1 MGKYDVMLSP
11 LQVTPTF
18 TLKNRIMKAPQSS
31 WRWNP
36 DGTADNSDAIYMY
49 ESMAKGGV
57 GGIFVAAILWEN
69 YGEGIYLMATDDKFI
84 PGMKEFTD
92 KMHEYGCKVI
102 GQLHH
107 MGPSAWGAIDGGL
120 PIGPSDL
127 SEDEIPTP
135 PPFGRPTRGLSVQEI
150 KDREQLMVEAAVRL
164 WKGGFD
170 GVEVHAA
177 HGYFLN
183 SFLSPIWNK
192 RTDEYGWDN
201 VENRTRFMRDIFA
214 GIRKATDEN
223 FLIGT
228 RINGQEFHPTMKGI
242 TPEIAVENAKAL
254 EAAGAQYI
262 SVSMYGY
269 GPLSFRYCPDYFP
282 YPEPEPHMVPY
293 MDRYNDLG
301 LIHLPAKMIKA
312 AVDVP
317 VVCAGRMDEDKA
329 ERILEAGD
337 ADIIALGRSLWADPE
352 FVNKVAEGRNDE
364 ICRCTRCAS
373 CEDPVTQP
381 RICRVNPALG
391 QERQLALTPTDSP
404 KDVMVI
410 GGGPAGMYTA
420 ICLKQRGHRPTIY
433 EKSGALGGRTKLAAM
448 IKNDTPEEMI
458 HIYDYLTRMVEKLG
472 VSVKLKCEVTPELVR
487 KVAPDAVVV
496 ANSSPY
502 YIPDIPGIGR
512 KNVFTIPAMT
522 KLSTVPMK
530 MFGPEKLAKMSEKF
544 FPVGKKLV
552 IWGASAEG
560 AQCAEF
566 MRKRGK
572 EIVLVDEGDDLGG
585 LIPLKYKERLR
596 PWFDDQ
602 GIRIV
607 KNSTITEVGRKS
619 AKVKDKETGAV
630 EEIACDSVMVMLPER
645 HDPTFFETVKAI
657 VPETYEAGSTLGG
670 ENAFMK
676 HAFADARRVACQ
688 I

>member
-1 MGKYDVMLSP
+1 MTTYDKLLSP
-11 LQVTPTF
+11 LEITPTF
-18 TLKNRIMKAPQSS
+18 TLKNRIVKAPQSS

-49 ESMAKGGV
+49 ESMAKGGAAA
-57 GGIFVAAILWEN
+57 IITAAILWEN
-69 YGEGIYLMATDDKFI
+69 YGEGIYMMATDDKFI
-84 PGMKEFTD
+84 PGMKEYAD
-92 KMHEYGCKVI
+92 HMHKYGCKVI

-127 SEDEIPTP
+127 TEDEIPTP
-135 PPFGRPTRGLSVQEI
+135 PPFGRAVRGLTVQEI
-150 KDREQLMVEAAVRL
+150 KDREKLMTDAAVRM
-164 WKGGFD
+164 WKAGFD

-192 RTDEYGWDN
+192 RTDEYGWEN
-201 VENRTRFMRDIFA
+201 VEDRTRFIRDIFA
-214 GIRKATDEN
+214 NIRERTDED

-228 RINGQEFHPTMKGI
+228 RINGQEFHPHLTGI
-242 TPEIAVENAKAL
+242 TPEIAVENARAL

-282 YPEPEPHMVPY
+282 YPDPEPHMVPY

-312 AVDVP
+312 AVKVP
-317 VVCAGRMDEDKA
+317 VMMAGRMDEDKA

-352 FVNKVAEGRNDE
+352 FVNKVAEGRCDE
-364 ICRCTRCAS
+364 IMRCTRCAS

-391 QERQLALTPTDSP
+391 QERQLALTPAKAS
-404 KDVMVI
+404 KRVMVV
-410 GGGPAGMYTA
+410 GGGPAGMECA
-420 ICLKQRGHRPTIY
+420 ITLAQRGHDVTIY
-433 EKSGALGGRTKLAAM
+433 EKSGALGGSTKLAAM
-448 IKNDTPEEMI
+448 IKHGGPEDVMP
-458 HIYDYLTRMVEKLG
+458 IYNYLTRMVEKLNIP
-472 VSVKLKCEVTPELVR
+472 VKLKCEVTPALVR
-487 KVAPDAVVV
+487 KVVPDAVVV

-502 YIPDIPGIGR
+502 YIPQIPGIDR

-530 MFGPEKLAKMSEKF
+530 MFGPEALAKMSEKF
-544 FPVGKKLV
+544 FPVGKKLL

-572 EIVLVDEGDDLGG
+572 DIVLVDEGDDLGG
-585 LIPLKYKERLR
+585 LIPLKYKERLA
-596 PWFDDQ
+596 PWFADE
-602 GIRIV
+602 GIRIIKHATV
-607 KNSTITEVGRKS
+607 TEIGKKKAVVRTKDGR
-619 AKVKDKETGAV
+619 T

-645 HDPTFFETVKAI
+645 RDGAFFEAVKAI
-657 VPETYEAGSTLGG
+657 VPETYEVGSTLGG
-670 ENAFMK
+670 ENAFFK
-676 HAFADARRVACQ
+676 HAFADGRRVGCM

>member
-1 MGKYDVMLSP
+1 MGKYDILLSQ
-11 LQVTPTF
+11 LQITPTF
-18 TLKNRIMKAPQSS
+18 TLKNRIVKAPQSS
-31 WRWNP
+31 WRWNE

-49 ESMAKGGV
+49 ESMAKGGAAA
-57 GGIFVAAILWEN
+57 IITAAILWED
-69 YGEGIYLMATDDKFI
+69 YGNGIYLMATDDKFI
-84 PGMKEFTD
+84 PGMKEYTD
-92 KMHEYGCKVI
+92 KIHQYGCKVI

-127 SEDEIPTP
+127 SEAEIPTP
-135 PPFGRPTRGLSVQEI
+135 PPFGRPTRGLTIAEI
-150 KDREQLMVEAAVRL
+150 KDRENLMVEAAVRL

-192 RTDEYGWDN
+192 RTDEYGFED
-201 VENRTRFMRDIFA
+201 VENRTRFIRDIFA
-214 GIRKATDEN
+214 DIREATDEN

-228 RINGQEFHPTMKGI
+228 RINGQEFHPTMAGI
-242 TPEIAVENAKAL
+242 TPQIAVENARAL

-282 YPEPEPHMVPY
+282 YPDPEPHMVPY
-293 MDRYNDLG
+293 MERYNDLG
-301 LIHLPAKMIKA
+301 LIHLPAKMIKE
-312 AVDVP
+312 AVSVP
-317 VVCAGRMDEDKA
+317 VMMAGRMDEDKA

-352 FVNKVAEGRNDE
+352 FVNKVAEGRTDE
-364 ICRCTRCAS
+364 IIRCTRCAS

-391 QERQLALTPTDSP
+391 QERKFALTPTEAP
-404 KDVMVI
+404 KDVMVV

-420 ICLKQRGHRPTIY
+420 IVLSQRGHRPTIY
-433 EKSGALGGRTKLAAM
+433 EKSGALGGRIKLASM
-448 IKNDTPEEMI
+448 IKHGGPEDVMPI
-458 HIYDYLTRMVEKLG
+458 FNYLTRMVEKLG
-472 VSVKLKCEVTPELVR
+472 IPVKLKCEVTPELVR
-487 KVAPDAVVV
+487 KVNPDTVIV

-502 YIPDIPGIGR
+502 YIPQIPGVDR
-512 KNVFTIPAMT
+512 KNVFTIPSMT
-522 KLSTVPMK
+522 NLSTVPMK
-530 MFGPEKLAKMSEKF
+530 MFGPDRLAKMSEKF
-544 FPVGKKLV
+544 FPVGKRLV
-552 IWGASAEG
+552 VWGASAEG

-572 EIVLVDEGDDLGG
+572 DIVLVDEGNDLGG
-585 LIPLKYKERLR
+585 LIPLKYKERLA
-596 PWFDDQ
+596 PWFDQQ
-602 GIRIV
+602 GIRTI
-607 KNSTITEVGRKS
+607 KNATVVEVGKKS
-619 AKVKDKETGAV
+619 ATVRHKETGEI
-630 EEIACDSVMVMLPER
+630 EEIPCDSVMIMLPER
-645 HDPTFFETVKAI
+645 RDPSFFESMKAI
-657 VPETYEAGSTLGG
+657 VPETYEVGSTLGG
-670 ENAFMK
+670 ENAFFK
-676 HAFADARRVACQ
+676 HAFSDARRVGCT

>member
-1 MGKYDVMLSP
+1 MGKYDMLLSP
-11 LQVTPTF
+11 IEVTPSCV
-18 TLKNRIMKAPQSS
+18 LKNRVVKAPQSS
-31 WRWNP
+31 WRWNE

-49 ESMAKGGV
+49 ESMAKGGAAGV
-57 GGIFVAAILWEN
+57 IVAAILWEN

-84 PGMKEFTD
+84 PGMKELSD
-92 KMHEYGCKVI
+92 KLHKYDCKVI

-127 SEDEIPTP
+127 TEDEIPTP
-135 PPFGRPTRGLSVQEI
+135 PPFGRPTRGLTVQEI
-150 KDREQLMVEAAVRL
+150 KDREQLMIEAAVRMY
-164 WKGGFD
+164 KGGFD

-192 RTDEYGWDN
+192 RQDEYGWGDI
-201 VENRTRFMRDIFA
+201 EDRTRFMRDIVK
-214 GIRKATDEN
+214 GIREN
-223 FLIGT
+223 TSPDFVIGT
-228 RINGQEFHPTMKGI
+228 RINGQEFHPTMQGI

-254 EAAGAQYI
+254 EACGYQYI

-282 YPEPEPHMVPY
+282 YPDPEPHMRQY
-293 MDRYNDLG
+293 MNRYEGYG
-301 LIHLPAKMIKA
+301 LIHLPAKMIKQ
-312 AVDVP
+312 AVNVP
-317 VVCAGRMDEDKA
+317 VIMAGRMDEDKA
-329 ERILEAGD
+329 EAILEAGD

-364 ICRCTRCAS
+364 IMRCTRCAS

-391 QERQLALTPTDSP
+391 QERQLALDTTDTP
-404 KDVMVI
+404 KNVMVI
-410 GGGPAGMYTA
+410 GGGPAGMEAA
-420 ICLKQRGHRPTIY
+420 ITLKQRGHNPVIY
-433 EKSGALGGRTKLAAM
+433 EKTGSLGGRTKLASM
-448 IKNDTPEEMI
+448 IKHGGPEDVMP
-458 HIYDYLTRMVEKLG
+458 IYNYLTRMVEKLD
-472 VSVKLKCEVTPELVR
+472 VPVKLKTEVTPDLVK
-487 KVAPDAVVV
+487 KVNPDAVVV

-502 YIPDIPGIGR
+502 YIPQIPGIDR
-512 KNVFTIPAMT
+512 RNVYTIPAMS

-544 FPVGKKLV
+544 FPVGQKLI
-552 IWGASAEG
+552 IWGAGAEG

-572 EIVLVDEGDDLGG
+572 DIVIIDEGDNLGG
-585 LIPLKYKERLR
+585 MIPLKYKERIK

-602 GIRIV
+602 GVRVIS
-607 KNSTITEVGRKS
+607 NATITEIGKKS
-619 AKVKDKETGAV
+619 ATVRREDGTTET
-630 EEIACDSVMVMLPER
+630 IDCDSVMVMLPEKR
-645 HDPTFFETVKAI
+645 DPEFYEQIKAI
-657 VPETYEAGSTLGG
+657 VPEVYEAGSTLGG
-670 ENAFMK
+670 ENAFFK
-676 HAFADARRVACQ
+676 HAFADGRRVGCA

>member
-1 MGKYDVMLSP
+1 MGKYDVLLSP
-11 LQVTPTF
+11 IQVTPTF
-18 TLKNRIMKAPQSS
+18 SLKNRIVKAPQSS
-31 WRWNP
+31 WRWNE

-49 ESMAKGGV
+49 ESMAKGGAAA
-57 GGIFVAAILWEN
+57 IITAAILWED
-69 YGEGIYLMATDDKFI
+69 YGNGIYLMATDDKFI
-84 PGMKEFTD
+84 PGMREYTE
-92 KMHEYGCKVI
+92 KMHEHGCKVI

-135 PPFGRPTRGLSVQEI
+135 PPFGRPTRGLTIQEI
-150 KDREQLMVEAAVRL
+150 KDREKLMVEAAVRL

-192 RTDEYGWDN
+192 RDDEYGWAD
-201 VENRTRFMRDIFA
+201 VQNRTRLIRDIFK
-214 GIRKATDEN
+214 GIREMTDEN

-228 RINGQEFHPTMKGI
+228 RINGQEFHPTMTGI
-242 TPEIAVENAKAL
+242 TPEDAVETAKAL

-269 GPLSFRYCPDYFP
+269 GPLSFRYCPDYFA
-282 YPEPEPHMVPY
+282 YPDPEPHMVPY

-301 LIHLPAKMIKA
+301 LIHLPAKMIKN

-317 VVCAGRMDEDKA
+317 VIVAGRMDEDKA

-337 ADIIALGRSLWADPE
+337 ADIVALGRSLWADPE

-364 ICRCTRCAS
+364 IMRCTRCAS

-391 QERQLALTPTDSP
+391 QERQLALIPTDSP

-410 GGGPAGMYTA
+410 GGGPAGMVTA
-420 ICLKQRGHRPTIY
+420 ITLKKRGHKPTIY
-433 EKSGALGGRTKLAAM
+433 EKSGSLGGRTKLAAM
-448 IKNDTPEEMI
+448 IKSGGSEDVMP
-458 HIYDYLTRMVEKLG
+458 IYNYLTRMVEKLDIP
-472 VSVKLKCEVTPELVR
+472 VKLKTEVTPDLV
-487 KVAPDAVVV
+487 KKKSPDAVVV

-502 YIPDIPGIGR
+502 FIPDIPGIDR

-522 KLSTVPMK
+522 KLSTAPMK
-530 MFGPEKLAKMSEKF
+530 MFGPEKLAKISEKF
-544 FPVGKKLV
+544 FPVGKKLI
-552 IWGASAEG
+552 IWGAGAEG

-572 EIVLVDEGDDLGG
+572 DIVLIGEGDDLGG
-585 LIPLKYKERLR
+585 MIPLKYKERLQ

-602 GIRIV
+602 GIRII
-607 KNSTITEVGRKS
+607 KNATISEIGKKS
-619 AKVKDKETGAV
+619 ATIRKQDGAT

-645 HDPTFFETVKAI
+645 HDPSFYESIKTI
-657 VPETYEAGSTLGG
+657 VPETYEVGSTLGG
-670 ENAFMK
+670 ENAFFK
-676 HAFADARRVACQ
+676 HAFADGRRIGCQ

>member
-1 MGKYDVMLSP
+1 MTTYDKLLSP
-11 LQVTPTF
+11 LEIAPTF
-18 TLKNRIMKAPQSS
+18 TLKNRIVKAPQSS

-49 ESMAKGGV
+49 ESMAKGGAAA
-57 GGIFVAAILWEN
+57 IITAAILWEN
-69 YGEGIYLMATDDKFI
+69 YGEGIYMMATDDKFI
-84 PGMKEFTD
+84 PGMKEYAD
-92 KMHEYGCKVI
+92 HMHKYGCKVI

-127 SEDEIPTP
+127 TEDEIPTP
-135 PPFGRPTRGLSVQEI
+135 PPFGRAVRGLTVQEI
-150 KDREQLMVEAAVRL
+150 KDREKLMTDAAVRM
-164 WKGGFD
+164 WKAGFD

-192 RTDEYGWDN
+192 RTDEYGWEN
-201 VENRTRFMRDIFA
+201 VEDRTRFIRDIFA
-214 GIRKATDEN
+214 NIRERTDED

-228 RINGQEFHPTMKGI
+228 RINGQEFHPHLTGI
-242 TPEIAVENAKAL
+242 TPEIAVENARAL

-282 YPEPEPHMVPY
+282 YPDPEPHMVPY
-293 MDRYNDLG
+293 MDRYNELG

-312 AVDVP
+312 AVKVP
-317 VVCAGRMDEDKA
+317 VMMAGRMDEDKA

-352 FVNKVAEGRNDE
+352 FVNKVAEGRCDE
-364 ICRCTRCAS
+364 IMRCTRCAS

-391 QERQLALTPTDSP
+391 QERQLALTPAKAS
-404 KDVMVI
+404 KRVMVV
-410 GGGPAGMYTA
+410 GGGPAGMECA
-420 ICLKQRGHRPTIY
+420 ITLAQRGHDVTIY

-448 IKNDTPEEMI
+448 IKHGGPEDVMP
-458 HIYDYLTRMVEKLG
+458 IYNYLTRMVEKLNIP
-472 VSVKLKCEVTPELVR
+472 VKLKCEVTPALVR

-502 YIPDIPGIGR
+502 YIPQIPGIDR

-530 MFGPEKLAKMSEKF
+530 MFGPEALAKMSEKF
-544 FPVGKKLV
+544 FPVGKKLL

-572 EIVLVDEGDDLGG
+572 DIVLVDEGDDLGG
-585 LIPLKYKERLR
+585 LIPLKYKERLA
-596 PWFDDQ
+596 PWFADED
-602 GIRIV
+602 IRIIKHATV
-607 KNSTITEVGRKS
+607 TEIGKKKAVVRTKDGR
-619 AKVKDKETGAV
+619 T

-645 HDPTFFETVKAI
+645 RDGAFFEAVKAI
-657 VPETYEAGSTLGG
+657 VPETYEVGSTLGG
-670 ENAFMK
+670 ENAFFK
-676 HAFADARRVACQ
+676 HAFADGRRVGCM

>member
-1 MGKYDVMLSP
+1 MGTYDKLLSP
-11 LQVTPTF
+11 LQITPTF
-18 TLKNRIMKAPQSS
+18 TLKNRIVKAPQSS

-49 ESMAKGGV
+49 ESMAKGGAAA
-57 GGIFVAAILWEN
+57 IITAAILWED

-84 PGMKEFTD
+84 PGMKEYAER
-92 KMHEYGCKVI
+92 MHRYGCKVI

-135 PPFGRPTRGLSVQEI
+135 PPFGRPVRGLTVQEI
-150 KDREQLMVEAAVRL
+150 KDREKLMTEAAVRM
-164 WKGGFD
+164 WKAGFD

-192 RTDEYGWDN
+192 RTDEYGWEN
-201 VENRTRFMRDIFA
+201 VEDRTRFIRDIFA
-214 GIRKATDEN
+214 GIRERTDED

-228 RINGQEFHPTMKGI
+228 RINGQEFHPTMQGI
-242 TPEIAVENAKAL
+242 TPEIAVENARAL

-282 YPEPEPHMVPY
+282 YPDPEPHMIPY
-293 MDRYNDLG
+293 MDRYRGMG
-301 LIHLPAKMIKA
+301 LIHEPAKRIKA
-312 AVDVP
+312 AVSVP
-317 VVCAGRMDEDKA
+317 VMMAGRMDEDKA
-329 ERILEAGD
+329 EKILEDGD

-352 FVNKVAEGRNDE
+352 FANKVAEGRCGE
-364 ICRCTRCAS
+364 IMRCTRCAS

-391 QERQLALTPTDSP
+391 QERQLALTPA
-404 KDVMVI
+404 KVRKRVMVV
-410 GGGPAGMYTA
+410 GGGPAGMECA
-420 ICLKQRGHRPTIY
+420 ITLAQRGHDVTIY
-433 EKSGALGGRTKLAAM
+433 EKSGELGGRTKLAAM
-448 IKNDTPEEMI
+448 IKHGGPEDVMPI
-458 HIYDYLTRMVEKLG
+458 HRYLTRMVEKLG
-472 VSVKLKCEVTPELVR
+472 IPVKLKCEVTPALVR
-487 KVAPDAVVV
+487 KEAPDAVVV

-502 YIPDIPGIGR
+502 FIPKIPGIDR

-544 FPVGKKLV
+544 FPVGKKLL

-572 EIVLVDEGDDLGG
+572 DIVLVDEGDDLGG
-585 LIPLKYKERLR
+585 LIPLKYKERLA
-596 PWFDDQ
+596 PWFADE
-602 GIRIV
+602 GIRVIKHATV
-607 KNSTITEVGRKS
+607 TEIGRKV
-619 AKVKDKETGAV
+619 AKVRTKDGRC

-645 HDPTFFETVKAI
+645 RDPAFYEAVKDI
-657 VPETYEAGSTLGG
+657 VPETYEVGSTLGG
-670 ENAFMK
+670 ENAFFK
-676 HAFADARRVACQ
+676 HAFADGRRIGCM

>member
-1 MGKYDVMLSP
+1 MTTYDKLLSP
-11 LQVTPTF
+11 LQITPTF
-18 TLKNRIMKAPQSS
+18 TLKNRIVKAPQSS

-36 DGTADNSDAIYMY
+36 DGTADDSDGIYMY
-49 ESMAKGGV
+49 ESMAKGGAAA
-57 GGIFVAAILWEN
+57 IITAAILWEN
-69 YGEGIYLMATDDKFI
+69 YGEGIYMMATDDKFI
-84 PGMKEFTD
+84 PGMREYAEH
-92 KMHEYGCKVI
+92 MHKYGCKVI

-127 SEDEIPTP
+127 TEDEIPTP
-135 PPFGRPTRGLSVQEI
+135 PPFGRAVRGLSVQEI
-150 KDREQLMVEAAVRL
+150 KDREKLMTDAAVRM
-164 WKGGFD
+164 WKAGFD

-192 RTDEYGWDN
+192 RTDEYGWED
-201 VENRTRFMRDIFA
+201 VQDRTRFIRDIFA
-214 GIRKATDEN
+214 SIRERTDEN

-228 RINGQEFHPTMKGI
+228 RINGQEFHPSMTGI
-242 TPEIAVENAKAL
+242 TPKIAVENARAL

-282 YPEPEPHMVPY
+282 YPDPEPHMVPY

-312 AVDVP
+312 AVKVP
-317 VVCAGRMDEDKA
+317 VMMAGRMDEDKA

-352 FVNKVAEGRNDE
+352 FVNKVAVGRCDE
-364 ICRCTRCAS
+364 IMRCTRCAS

-391 QERQLALTPTDSP
+391 QERQLALTPA
-404 KDVMVI
+404 KVRKRVMVV
-410 GGGPAGMYTA
+410 GGGPAGMECA
-420 ICLKQRGHRPTIY
+420 ITLKQRGHDVTIY

-448 IKNDTPEEMI
+448 IKHGGPEDVMP
-458 HIYDYLTRMVEKLG
+458 IYNYLTRMVEKLNIP
-472 VSVKLKCEVTPELVR
+472 VKLKCEVTPALVR

-502 YIPDIPGIGR
+502 YIPQIPGIDR

-530 MFGPEKLAKMSEKF
+530 MFGPDALAKMSEKI
-544 FPVGKKLV
+544 FPVGKKLL

-572 EIVLVDEGDDLGG
+572 DIVLVDEDDDLGG
-585 LIPLKYKERLR
+585 LIPLKYKERLA
-596 PWFDDQ
+596 PWFSDE
-602 GIRIV
+602 GIRVIKHATV
-607 KNSTITEVGRKS
+607 TEIGKKKAVVRTKDGR
-619 AKVKDKETGAV
+619 T

-645 HDPTFFETVKAI
+645 RDPAFYEAVKAI
-657 VPETYEAGSTLGG
+657 VPETYEVGSTLGG
-670 ENAFMK
+670 ENAFFK
-676 HAFADARRVACQ
+676 HAFADGRRVGCA

>member
-1 MGKYDVMLSP
+1 MTTYDKLLSP
-11 LQVTPTF
+11 LEITPTF
-18 TLKNRIMKAPQSS
+18 TLKNRIVKAPQSS

-49 ESMAKGGV
+49 ESMAKGGAAA
-57 GGIFVAAILWEN
+57 IITAAILWEN
-69 YGEGIYLMATDDKFI
+69 YGEGIYMMATDDKFI
-84 PGMKEFTD
+84 PGMKEYAD
-92 KMHEYGCKVI
+92 HMHKYGCKVI

-127 SEDEIPTP
+127 TEDEIPTP
-135 PPFGRPTRGLSVQEI
+135 PPFGRAVRGLTVQEI
-150 KDREQLMVEAAVRL
+150 KDREKLMTDAAVRM
-164 WKGGFD
+164 WKAGFD

-192 RTDEYGWDN
+192 RTDEYGWEN
-201 VENRTRFMRDIFA
+201 VEDRTRFIRDIFA
-214 GIRKATDEN
+214 NIRERTDED

-228 RINGQEFHPTMKGI
+228 RINGQEFHPHLTGI
-242 TPEIAVENAKAL
+242 TPEIAVENARAL

-282 YPEPEPHMVPY
+282 YPDPEPHMVPY

-312 AVDVP
+312 AVKVP
-317 VVCAGRMDEDKA
+317 VMMAGRMDEDKA

-352 FVNKVAEGRNDE
+352 FVNKVAEGRCDE
-364 ICRCTRCAS
+364 IMRCTRCAS

-391 QERQLALTPTDSP
+391 QERQLALTPAKAS
-404 KDVMVI
+404 KRVMVV
-410 GGGPAGMYTA
+410 GGGPAGMECA
-420 ICLKQRGHRPTIY
+420 ITLAQRGHDVTIY
-433 EKSGALGGRTKLAAM
+433 EKSGALGGSTKLAAM
-448 IKNDTPEEMI
+448 IKHGGPEDVMP
-458 HIYDYLTRMVEKLG
+458 IYNYLTRMVEKLNIP
-472 VSVKLKCEVTPELVR
+472 VKLKCEVTPALVR

-502 YIPDIPGIGR
+502 YIPQIPGIDR

-530 MFGPEKLAKMSEKF
+530 MFGPEALAKMSEKF
-544 FPVGKKLV
+544 FPVGKKLL

-572 EIVLVDEGDDLGG
+572 DIVLVDEGDDLGG
-585 LIPLKYKERLR
+585 LIPLKYKERLA
-596 PWFDDQ
+596 PWFADE
-602 GIRIV
+602 GIRIIKHATV
-607 KNSTITEVGRKS
+607 TEIGKKKAVVRTKDGR
-619 AKVKDKETGAV
+619 T

-645 HDPTFFETVKAI
+645 RDGAFFEAVKAI
-657 VPETYEAGSTLGG
+657 VPETYEVGSTLGG
-670 ENAFMK
+670 ENAFFK
-676 HAFADARRVACQ
+676 HAFADGRRVGCM